1 MTIPENGPRR
11 RKALF
16 RNVFRNYV
24 VWGQLIENEGP
35 IRSIITVDGEDID
48 YYDLMV
54 GYKELPPRQKQ
65 AFTLQLLQG
74 YTEKQ
79 ASQIMFPESKRAT
92 SVQQYSSNAL
102 DRMIEAYDRVQT
114 RTGRRKQNRVE
125 EKERL
130 RREAVARKERSK
142 EFAIRPPEHSEEFM
156 YEIRRLLFE

>member
-1 MTIPENGPRR
+1 MTIPDNGPKR

-54 GYKELPPRQKQ
+54 GYTELPPRQKQ

-74 YTEKQ
+74 HTERQ
-79 ASQIMFPESKRAT
+79 ASQIMFPESKKTT

-114 RTGRRKQNRVE
+114 KTGRRKQNKVE

-130 RREAVARKERSK
+130 RRESAERRKKSRS
-142 EFAIRPPEHSEEFM
+142 FAIRPPEHSEEFM
-156 YEIRRLLFE
+156 HKIRRTLFE